1 MKAVFL
7 FIIFSFVNLGLC
19 GCNFMTTAD
28 STVDMTPGLIKVSE
42 NLPTTEVVNAVKSAV
57 VGITATLSDGYSVG
71 SGVAIAPDGYI
82 LTNHHVVEGAN
93 SLKVYLANNTDAK
106 ANTLWSDSALD
117 LAIIK
122 TNINIPYL
130 DTSPSSNLKVG
141 EDVIAIGTPLTLQFK
156 HTVTKGIISAL
167 NRSLE
172 ISNLGGTT
180 TLMQNLIQHD
190 ASINPGNSGGPLIN
204 SSGKVV
210 GINTLKA
217 SDAEGIA
224 FAIPIEVASAITNRI
239 IQNVNNKVP
248 SLGVFAYD
256 VELAKFTNK
265 TQFNS
270 GVYVEDVKQNSI
282 FDNAGIKNGDIIIE
296 INDTPLNSMID
307 FRKLLYS
314 LNDGDEISLKIL
326 RNDETLILRTKIE
339 CK

>member
-7 FIIFSFVNLGLC
+7 FIIFSFVNLNLC
-19 GCNFMTTAD
+19 GCTSLSNID
-28 STVDMTPGLIKVSE
+28 SSVDMTPGLISVSE

-82 LTNHHVVEGAN
+82 LTNHHVVEGST
-93 SLKVYLANNTDAK
+93 SLRVYLANNSDAK

-122 TNINIPYL
+122 TSVNLPYL
-130 DTSPSSNLKVG
+130 DTCPSSELKVG

-204 SSGKVV
+204 SAGKVV

-224 FAIPIEVASAITNRI
+224 FAIPIEVASAITDRFV
-239 IQNVNNKVP
+239 QNVNYKVP

-256 VELAKFTNK
+256 VELAKFSNK
-265 TQFNS
+265 TTKNN
-270 GVYVEDVKQNSI
+270 GIYVEDVKDNSC
-282 FDNAGIKNGDIIIE
+282 FKNAGIQKGDIVLELNNIQI
-296 INDTPLNSMID
+296 NSMID
-307 FRKLLYS
+307 FRKILYS

-326 RNDETLILRTKIE
+326 RDEQTLILRTIVQ